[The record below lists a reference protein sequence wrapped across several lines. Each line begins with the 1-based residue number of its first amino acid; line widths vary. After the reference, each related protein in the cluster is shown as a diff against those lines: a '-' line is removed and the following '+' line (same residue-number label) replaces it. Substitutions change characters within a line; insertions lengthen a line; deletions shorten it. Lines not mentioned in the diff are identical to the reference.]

1 MARERTMILDTCA
14 LIWLA
19 SGDTRLSDSAR
30 EQIARSPDVAVSA
43 ITAFEIG
50 VKYAKGKLSLP
61 CRPAAWFETALRLHG
76 LSICNIDHHVA
87 LRACELPLIHADPC
101 DRLIVATSQLLD
113 RPIVTTDSRIAQY
126 EVDTIN

>member
-19 SGDTRLSDSAR
+19 SGDSRLSDSAR
-30 EQIARSPDVAVSA
+30 EQIASSPDVAVSA

-50 VKYAKGKLSLP
+50 VKYAKCKLSLP

-76 LSICNIDHHVA
+76 LSICNIYHHVS

-101 DRLIVATSQLLD
+101 DRLIVSTSQLLD